1 VWDQFIKNAEVGDRT
16 TLTADELI
24 VSVGKQRYDPEL
36 MKPFSGMIRGF
47 HDMLDVNQDGYLQED
62 EYHRLLFQEGV
73 PDPSF
78 VKEAFKAIDVNG
90 DGKLSI
96 EEFTNAFWDFF
107 FSDDEKSPNAFFF
120 GPLDD

>member
-1 VWDQFIKNAEVGDRT
+1 
-16 TLTADELI
+16 
-24 VSVGKQRYDPEL
+24 
-36 MKPFSGMIRGF
+36 MKPFTDIIHHL
-47 HDMLDVNQDGYLQED
+47 HDMLDVSRDGYLQED
-62 EYHRLLFQEGV
+62 EYQRIISQAGV

-96 EEFTNAFWDFF
+96 EEFANAFFDFL
-107 FSDDEKSPNAFFF
+107 FSDDENSPYAFFF

>member
-1 VWDQFIKNAEVGDRT
+1 MKNAEVGDRI
-16 TLTADELI
+16 TLTADDII

-36 MKPFSGMIRGF
+36 MKHFSGMLRALYN
-47 HDMLDVNQDGYLQED
+47 MLDVKQIGYLQED
-62 EYHRLLFQEGV
+62 EYHRLLSQTGV

-78 VKEAFKAIDVNG
+78 VKVAFKAIDVNG

-96 EEFTNAFWDFF
+96 EEFINAFFDFF
-107 FSDDEKSPNAFFF
+107 FSDDEKNPNAFFF